1 MPLIRRRRKLPLR
14 VEDVMS
20 TPPIVI
26 VRDEPI
32 EKAAKL
38 MCDNKVSSVLV
49 VDKDGKLVG
58 IITERDIVFAVAS
71 GKIGKGLPVWM
82 FMTENPVTVT
92 SQAPLTE
99 ALEKMRSINV
109 RHLPV
114 VDDEGKPVG
123 ALSIRD
129 VVEAMVVLMGL
140 IARE

>member
-26 VRDEPI
+26 DRDEPI

-38 MCDNKVSSVLV
+38 MCDNRVGSVLV
-49 VDKDGKLVG
+49 VDKDRKLAG

-92 SQAPLTE
+92 PQAPLTE

-114 VDDEGKPVG
+114 VDNEGKPVG